1 VLLAINRASSARSPL
16 IIAAPALRDR
26 GAVAGDAVFVGDSWE
41 ADVEGPRRIGMHAIY
56 VGPPSALHPSASLR
70 HLPQIIRSGL

>member
-1 VLLAINRASSARSPL
+1 
-16 IIAAPALRDR
+16 
-26 GAVAGDAVFVGDSWE
+26 VFVGASWE